1 MKTLIRNIAMMAFLL
16 IGIIACSDTDQ
27 EIPAP
32 VHKSGT
38 VRLTLSGNKMISRA
52 TDPGVGDLNENK
64 ISNAD
69 LFFFEVGKTD
79 RAYIFH
85 TANLT
90 IDAETG
96 EAVVN
101 IPAGALDIEG
111 TMRYDIYA
119 IANASFTEQQLSGKT
134 LNQLKQLPA
143 TELEELVQ
151 ASFVMDGILT
161 NAALMENANSGTI
174 DLERAASKVSLE
186 ITVADEVVVG
196 EGETATRYTPILLLE
211 DGKTSAMTISMY
223 KRVKNGLVNG
233 AVTPQ
238 YLGTD
243 PRTIG
248 QGESA
253 HVPFYSYPADWSRND
268 ENEAYLSLKIQWH
281 NERTGTT
288 LPYTYRVPVNDDTK
302 NLLRNNHY
310 KIKLDV
316 AILGSLEEET
326 EVVLEPEYAIEN
338 WSEEA
343 IETNMKKY
351 QYLWVKDKKVVMNN
365 VPTIDIEYASSSAIS
380 SANFRIISVQRYS
393 PLDKNGRNNN
403 NIPESLIDIINHG
416 VSFIVNTN
424 GTFTVKHEIDPV
436 KKNNYRPW
444 YITFEITNGDGLTSG
459 PITVIQNP
467 AIYAVGNFNKKGNL
481 NRFVNGDASG
491 RWSDANIYY
500 VYDDDAT
507 FNGGNWNKNG
517 YRLGSVVDISNV
529 NDYTTNR
536 NKNQYKIYVTVLDRN
551 DDSCIGD
558 PRTEKPEMLSGLKL
572 TNYHPTKYPARL
584 GTATSTDKII
594 APSFLIASSWGITQ
608 PVEYEEA
615 KRRCAA
621 YQENGYPAGRWR
633 IPTEV
638 EIKFV
643 QKLSNDGYI
652 PALFDGK
659 YWASSGNAIKSANT
673 SQTSTYVRCVYDIWF
688 WGDEPMYKEG
698 SDTEVI
704 THFVWGDYDYNK

>member
-365 VPTIDIEYASSSAIS
+365 VEEVEIEYASSSALHFEYTVERYHKGNIS
-380 SANFRIISVQRYS
+380 TAEKRRAVTSSE
-393 PLDKNGRNNN
+393 KNKVYIEEN
-403 NIPESLIDIINHG
+403 EQKG
-416 VSFIVNTN
+416 VIVVTHRFQDSDDYRHQNY
-424 GTFTVKHEIDPV
+424 
-436 KKNNYRPW
+436 YRPW
-444 YITFEITNGDGLTSG
+444 YITFSVYNEDGLHVDD
-459 PITVIQNP
+459 IEVIQYP
-467 AIYAVGNFNKKGNL
+467 AVYIIADFNADYQSDGSTNNGNN
-481 NRFVNGDASG
+481 NRFVNGSYKGETDGGTNIGGVTDITGGAST
-491 RWSDANIYY
+491 
-500 VYDDDAT
+500 AT
-507 FNGGNWNKNG
+507 NKNRNQ
-517 YRLGSVVDISNV
+517 YMISISRLGS
-529 NDYTTNR
+529 
-536 NKNQYKIYVTVLDRN
+536 
-551 DDSCIGD
+551 DDGSYIIGD
-558 PRTEKPEMLSGLKL
+558 PRASTSVAYSDLSGGTGKSLQ
-572 TNYHPTKYPARL
+572 NYYPTRNT
-584 GTATSTDKII
+584 GVNNMI
-594 APSFLIASSWGITQ
+594 APAFRIASSWGVTWDIS
-608 PVEYEEA
+608 YENA
-615 KRRCAA
+615 QKRCAS

-633 IPTEV
+633 IPTEA
-638 EIKFV
+638 EIKYIV
-643 QKLSNDGYI
+643 NLSANEYI
-652 PALFDGK
+652 PELFDGN
-659 YWASSGNAIKSANT
+659 YWASSQRYYKSSDKEFSPKSEGSIDTNNRA
-673 SQTSTYVRCVYDIWF
+673 VRCVYDTWY
-688 WGDEPMYKEG
+688 WGDEKIADIYQF
-698 SDTEVI
+698 T
-704 THFVWGDYDYNK
+704 WGNETIN

>member
-196 EGETATRYTPILLLE
+196 EGETTTRYTPILLLE

-351 QYLWVKDKKVVMNN
+351 QYLWVKDHYRVMNN
-365 VPTIDIEYASSSAIS
+365 EDDIKIDYASSTGEIHVVPGSLSVTRYFPNGTGSAEEEKPI
-380 SANFRIISVQRYS
+380 N
-393 PLDKNGRNNN
+393 
-403 NIPESLIDIINHG
+403 NHG
-416 VSFIVNTN
+416 VQIKDNKD
-424 GTFTVKHEIDPV
+424 GTFSIIHKIIRNSS
-436 KKNNYRPW
+436 KNDLNNFYRPW
-444 YITFEITNGDGLTSG
+444 TIKFKVANNDGITDEQEI
-459 PITVIQNP
+459 VVVQYP
-467 AIYAVGNFNKKGNL
+467 AIYVIANFNSDNADDATGKAGGNT
-481 NRFVNGDASG
+481 NRFVNGKNNPSNSSMA
-491 RWSDANIYY
+491 IT
-500 VYDDDAT
+500 DDYNND
-507 FNGGNWNKNG
+507 
-517 YRLGSVVDISNV
+517 LGSIRKLPNQSSSQVSNV
-529 NDYTTNR
+529 NR
-536 NKNQYKIYVTVLDRN
+536 NQYKIYVTVLN
-551 DDSCIGD
+551 STDDYFIGD
-558 PRTEKPEMLSGLKL
+558 PRTKESIELKGLTKDRYGESL
-572 TNYHPTKYPARL
+572 NNYYPTDR
-584 GTATSTDKII
+584 GDKINNTI
-594 APSFLIASSWGITQ
+594 APSFMIASSWGVTQ
-608 PVEYEEA
+608 NMQFEGA
-615 KRRCAA
+615 KRRCAS

-633 IPTEV
+633 IPTEA
-638 EIKFV
+638 EIAFV
-643 QKLSNDGYI
+643 NNLTKKGYI
-652 PALFDGK
+652 PTVLDGDYFASSGK
-659 YWASSGNAIKSANT
+659 YWSKNDGQISSGTGGKHS
-673 SQTSTYVRCVYDIWF
+673 VRCVYDLWY
-688 WGDEPMYKEG
+688 WGEEAPLKGTDANYFTWM
-698 SDTEVI
+698 D
-704 THFVWGDYDYNK
+704 